1 MQKGDFM
8 KLKKL
13 TAIILSTTMAASAFG
28 AAAQAENADQPER
41 HVKIYTNLSEA
52 NTSYHVWDDILKA
65 YQAEVNPNFTWE
77 VEVVPDHDQYLD
89 KLKLYIAGGD
99 MPDIYQIPNG
109 TLSVQ
114 LSGEGKMVNIG
125 EELKAMD
132 MYDTYN
138 GGCLDFL
145 KFDDGSLYLFPDGRY
160 AELFWYWTDT
170 FEKYSLE
177 EPTTWDEFV
186 NCCAVLKENGEE
198 PIAIAGSESWQSL
211 RYVSFMPWVTSGGA
225 FINQLK
231 TGAIKYEEDEVA
243 VKGAE
248 LLETLATNEYFMK
261 GYENTN
267 YADNIN
273 AFGNRAAVIS
283 YFGPNDLNETMQKA
297 YEDGLIDYFP
307 VPYVDGME
315 DDQMNIPVH
324 TGKAW
329 GINQESYDAELQ
341 RFFEFFVKHHTEYS
355 YARGIY
361 SPLDEGEP
369 ENMPKV
375 MMDVLEDLQKVEKGW
390 VSWDDKLDPTTIVT
404 SGELGIELSQALI
417 DAETFMDEM
426 NYSIEENAAGYFDT
440 AE

>member
-1 MQKGDFM
+1 MRKGDFM

-13 TAIILSTTMAASAFG
+13 TALVLSTAMAVSVFG
-28 AAAQAENADQPER
+28 AMAQAENADQPEK

-125 EELKAMD
+125 EELKAMG

-170 FEKYSLE
+170 FEKYGLE

-243 VKGAE
+243 VKGAK
-248 LLETLATNEYFMK
+248 LLETLAANEYFVK
-261 GYENTN
+261 GYETTN

-273 AFGNRAAVIS
+273 NFANRAAVIS